1 MSKITSAPDRWVTFS
16 MMQRN
21 RLSVTFLNEL
31 TGMRNYPEQAREKA
45 DKGLFFWTIAREF
58 PTLDWPTTKLRFL
71 PLLFPEA
78 LRGC

>member
-31 TGMRNYPEQAREKA
+31 TGL
-45 DKGLFFWTIAREF
+45 KGLLGRKGDHRITVFVVV
-58 PTLDWPTTKLRFL
+58 
-71 PLLFPEA
+71 
-78 LRGC
+78 LRGEELRRFEHSRNVEMTQSPA